1 MKIFEKIREKKL
13 NKLEAELL
21 AMARESLGIV
31 SIPIY
36 GIKRSVNVGVAFGI
50 AAQAWAASLLKR

>member
-1 MKIFEKIREKKL
+1 MILGSEETGVSP
-13 NKLEAELL
+13 ELL
-21 AMARESLGIV
+21 ELARESRGIV